1 VDQETL
7 PPPDW
12 YDDPEH
18 HGQLR
23 YWDGSAWT
31 EHRAQ
36 RAAPTAPT
44 APTAAQDSESHDG
57 KRFALIVAG
66 VLGGAAVLILA
77 ICLVAVWFDSY
88 TTGQSRGEQARESG
102 VPPKTAEEYCASVA
116 EDVASPGSA
125 AGYWDRPWIMGC
137 ERGLG

>member
-31 EHRAQ
+31 DHRAQ
-36 RAAPTAPT
+36 RAAPTSST
-44 APTAAQDSESHDG
+44 ASHGPESHEG
-57 KRFALIVAG
+57 KKFALVVAG
-66 VLGGAAVLILA
+66 VLGGAAFLILA

-88 TTGQSRGEQARESG
+88 TTGQRRGEQARDSG
-102 VPPKTAEEYCASVA
+102 VPPETTAEEYCASIA
-116 EDVASPGSA
+116 KDVANPGSA